1 MTQNLRLKV
10 ERFVYPRVAM
20 HPMVGLPIDPAK
32 YPRTNRWMSAIADR
46 PSFKR
51 SERVRPD

>member
-1 MTQNLRLKV
+1 MWL
-10 ERFVYPRVAM
+10 A
-20 HPMVGLPIDPAK
+20 IDPAK
-32 YPRTNRWMSAIADR
+32 YPRATRWMSAIADR